1 MEVAVHISS
10 EGHPESQTIYLDSTV
25 GTDDSGQ
32 PRDPPSGSIVDGDLE
47 RGVGK

>member
-10 EGHPESQTIYLDSTV
+10 EGHLESQTIYLDSTV
-25 GTDDSGQ
+25 GTGGQ
-32 PRDPPSGSIVDGDLE
+32 PRDPLSESIVDGDLE